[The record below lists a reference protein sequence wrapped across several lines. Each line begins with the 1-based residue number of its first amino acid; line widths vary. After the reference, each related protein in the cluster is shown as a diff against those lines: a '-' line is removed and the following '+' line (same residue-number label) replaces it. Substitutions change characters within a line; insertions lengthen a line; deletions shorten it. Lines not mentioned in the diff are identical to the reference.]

1 MLNDSDPSFGAAS
14 QPKRM
19 PSIFL
24 VDDEVPL
31 VKLFS
36 RILTREGYTV
46 DSTTDSRAALDIVKA
61 NPEKYDV
68 LISDY
73 RMPGLM
79 GDVLIEEVR
88 KSGFVGKVI
97 IFSGHVPEN
106 RESWRQ
112 AMGADAVAEKAC
124 TTSLLEALKQI
135 TSGE

>member
-1 MLNDSDPSFGAAS
+1 MQNDSDPSLDSAS

-24 VDDEVPL
+24 VDDEAPL
-31 VKLFS
+31 VMLFS

-73 RMPGLM
+73 SMPGLI

-97 IFSGHVPEN
+97 IFSGHVPEE

-112 AMGADAVAEKAC
+112 AMGADAVAEKSGTA
-124 TTSLLEALKQI
+124 SLLEALKQV
-135 TSGE
+135 TSGQ